1 MSRTY
6 YPAALRNI
14 VSLLETAHLTFVNEF
29 LKTQSSALAVADVYQ
44 ALIRAV
50 LPFWHYFGD
59 GDLQVRLEHL
69 VKSSSDVLMGL
80 SRPVQ
85 PEGEATLQE
94 SKNALSVITS
104 TRDATPGTQLT
115 FPNAQVQSPTTMQG
129 SIVCSDTPADPT
141 PSVAS
146 PTAIIPKP
154 QPKRSLKAPPL
165 SEHLKNRD
173 LEWFKTHQQSASPA
187 VDPLAHPG
195 APESMND
202 AAGPPAAEKLRP
214 SRMPRRIPARP
225 PLSEPMMSAD
235 PSNAVDQ
242 SSTLPSVD
250 DPAPTDVKEPKEEDV
265 PPVVT
270 EVAMSDPQPENVH
283 EDLEALPSRVPEST
297 VHEVTVPEVTVL
309 EVTAPEVPAPEVTTP
324 LPKPNTNSPAP
335 TQPPSTP
342 SNNVGVESHDGGDSL
357 PSRIDDTFPPVP
369 CPRFGGHMAVMVFQQ
384 GLQSHRGTLKINF
397 ELDDTR
403 YSQIT
408 QWAQRKSSQ
417 INLEQSV
424 CISFACYHLPSL
436 LPNSTEDGELPPF
449 ETLTMDTPCS
459 WPTTG
464 DLSLQTKRGG
474 KDFVIPLA
482 PPIFVT
488 PDNCVDV
495 STFVRNGENDF
506 SVVQQSDMSEYMF
519 MLHAHHPTP
528 AQLSYLAEYKRE
540 REEWARA
547 IRALYKPEPTESLWR
562 R

>member
-1 MSRTY
+1 
-6 YPAALRNI
+6 
-14 VSLLETAHLTFVNEF
+14 
-29 LKTQSSALAVADVYQ
+29 
-44 ALIRAV
+44 
-50 LPFWHYFGD
+50 
-59 GDLQVRLEHL
+59 
-69 VKSSSDVLMGL
+69 MGL

-85 PEGEATLQE
+85 PEGEAIVQE
-94 SKNALSVITS
+94 SKNTLSVITS
-104 TRDATPGTQLT
+104 AEDATPGTQLT

-187 VDPLAHPG
+187 VDPPVHPG
-195 APESMND
+195 ALESMND
-202 AAGPPAAEKLRP
+202 AAGPPVAGKLRP
-214 SRMPRRIPARP
+214 SRMPGRIPVRP
-225 PLSEPMMSAD
+225 PLSEPIVSAD
-235 PSNAVDQ
+235 PANAIDQ
-242 SSTLPSVD
+242 SSTLPSADV
-250 DPAPTDVKEPKEEDV
+250 PAPTDVKEPKEDV
-265 PPVVT
+265 PLVVT
-270 EVAMSDPQPENVH
+270 DVVMSDPQPENEH
-283 EDLEALPSRVPEST
+283 EDLEAPPSRVPEST
-297 VHEVTVPEVTVL
+297 VQGVTVPEATPPEVPAPEVTVPEVTVP
-309 EVTAPEVPAPEVTTP
+309 EVTTPEVLAPEVTTP
-324 LPKPNTNSPAP
+324 SPKPNTNSPAP
-335 TQPPSTP
+335 TQPPSTT
-342 SNNVGVESHDGGDSL
+342 SDNVGVESHDEGDRGDGGDSL
-357 PSRIDDTFPPVP
+357 LSRVDDTFPPVP
-369 CPRFGGHMAVMVFQQ
+369 CPRFGGHMAVMVFRQ

-403 YSQIT
+403 YSQIA
-408 QWAQRKSSQ
+408 QWAKRKSSQ
-417 INLEQSV
+417 TNLEQSV

-436 LPNSTEDGELPPF
+436 VPNPEDGELPPF

-495 STFVRNGENDF
+495 SAFVRNGENDF

-528 AQLSYLAEYKRE
+528 AQLSYLAEYRRE

-547 IRALYKPEPTESLWR
+547 IRALYKPEPMESLWKR
-562 R
+562 